1 MGEVQTAPSS
11 YLDRLQARLSQLLAD
26 LEQLVCCESPS
37 HDLDAVAASA
47 ELLVRIGSERLGQAG
62 EVIVIDGRTHL
73 RWRLGSAASR
83 VLLVGHHD
91 TVWPIGSLETHPWRV
106 EPGPDG
112 DVARGPGCFDMKTGL
127 VQIFHAVSVLPD
139 PNGVT
144 VLITGDEE
152 IGSPTSRALIE
163 AEARSARAAFILEAS
178 ADGGAVKTQ
187 RKGVSLYDVEVQG
200 LAAHAGLEPERGVNA
215 GVELAH
221 QVLQIA
227 RMGDPQAGTTVT
239 PTAMSAG
246 TTSNTVPAVGHL
258 AVDVRAWTLDEQLDE
273 LMQSLTPSLSGSSIV
288 VTGGP
293 NRPPFEAAQAN
304 GLFALAKRLYAE
316 FGLGELDAAAVG
328 GASDGNFTAGVGTP
342 TLDGLGAVGGGAHA
356 DHEHVVVSEIPRRT
370 ALLATLI
377 ESVLIESVLIES
389 VR

>member
-1 MGEVQTAPSS
+1 MGEVQAAPSS
-11 YLDRLQARLSQLLAD
+11 ILDRLQARLPQLLAD

-37 HDLDAVAASA
+37 RDLDAVAASA
-47 ELLVRIGSERLGQAG
+47 QLVLRIGSERLRQAG
-62 EVIVIDGRTHL
+62 EVIVIDGRAHL
-73 RWRLGSAASR
+73 RWRLGSAPSR

-91 TVWPIGSLETHPWRV
+91 TVWPVGSLETHPWRV
-106 EPGPDG
+106 ESGPDG
-112 DVARGPGCFDMKTGL
+112 DIARGPGCFDMKTGL

-139 PNGVT
+139 PEGVT

-215 GVELAH
+215 GVELAY
-221 QVLQIA
+221 QILQIA
-227 RMGDPQAGTTVT
+227 RMGDGQTGTTVT
-239 PTAMSAG
+239 PTVMSAG

-258 AVDVRAWTLDEQLDE
+258 SVDVRAWTLDEQQRVDD
-273 LMQSLTPSLSGSSIV
+273 LMRSLTPSLPGSAVV

-293 NRPPFEAAQAN
+293 NRPPFEATQAN
-304 GLFALAKRLYAE
+304 GLFAVARRLYAE
-316 FGLGELDAAAVG
+316 LGLGELESATVG

-356 DHEHVVVSEIPRRT
+356 DHEHVVVSEIPCRT
-370 ALLATLI
+370 ALLAALI
-377 ESVLIESVLIES
+377 ESVQ
-389 VR
+389 